1 MEPPSVTLIP
11 GWRLGRGPL
20 APLADR
26 LGAAWYD
33 LPGYGTTPFTA
44 DFAAALIHLQTAIP
58 AQTVLVGWSLGAM
71 VALAAAAQRDTLIAG
86 VVVLAGT
93 PSFVQRSDWPHGL
106 SPEALAEFRQSI
118 ATDEAAILPRF
129 VDGFNRGDANA
140 KAITAAILAAADPPP
155 PLPVLLAGLT
165 WLAELDL
172 RPLLSTIA
180 CPVLVIHGEND
191 SLIPAAAG
199 RAIAASVV
207 NGTYLGIDAAAH
219 APFLSAPDQV
229 AAAISSFLGK
239 CR

>member
-1 MEPPSVTLIP
+1 VVPPSATLIP

-20 APLADR
+20 MPLADR
-26 LGAAWYD
+26 LGAAWHD

-44 DFAAALIHLQTAIP
+44 DFATALAHLHEAIP
-58 AQTVLVGWSLGAM
+58 VQTVLVGWSLGAM
-71 VALAAAAQRDTLIAG
+71 VALAAAAQGDKRITG

-93 PSFVQRSDWPHGL
+93 PSFIQRSDWPHGL

-118 ATDEAAILPRF
+118 AADEAAMLPRF
-129 VDGFNRGDANA
+129 VGGFNRGDANA
-140 KAITAAILAAADPPP
+140 KAITALILAAADPSP

-172 RPLLSTIA
+172 RPLLPTIS

-191 SLIPAAAG
+191 PLIPATAG
-199 RAIAASVV
+199 RAIAASVA
-207 NGTYLGIDAAAH
+207 NGAYLGIDAAAH
-219 APFLSAPDQV
+219 APFLSAPERV
-229 AAAISSFLGK
+229 AAAISSFLVK